1 MTTIG
6 LKTSLL
12 STVASTPAAFLEPIA
27 VGIPDA
33 LHMIGIGRTKL
44 HELMNSGQIRAI
56 RVAGRTLIDVASL
69 RALIVSAPDWKATA
83 SN

>member
-1 MTTIG
+1 MTTT
-6 LKTSLL
+6 LQ
-12 STVASTPAAFLEPIA
+12 STPAIIEPIA

-44 HELMNSGQIRAI
+44 HELMNAGQIRAI

-69 RALIVSAPDWKATA
+69 RALVATAPDWKAAA